1 MALRVCVV
9 GFGVVGKAQ
18 AYLLR
23 RLGHEVFVYDP
34 YVLPDSRLERLVDL
48 TFICTP
54 EASVEEALK
63 TLISE
68 EVQGLYVIKS
78 TTPVGTTERLMRKY
92 GVHIC
97 HNPEFLRQKHAYED
111 VINPDRVIIGQCCK
125 KHGQVLVGL
134 YSPLNKPIFVTTPI
148 LSELAKLAA
157 NAYLSTLIT
166 FWNEMYELTV
176 KLNVDIRE
184 LAELVCSDHRISR
197 YGTAKFGEPFGGK
210 CLPKDLD
217 YLINSFKQC
226 NSNPILF
233 EAVKIFNNK
242 LSTNLVRECLSVYPF
257 TE

>member
-1 MALRVCVV
+1 MV

-34 YVLPDSRLERLVDL
+34 YVLPDSKLERCVDL

-68 EVQGLYVIKS
+68 KVQGLYVIKS
-78 TTPVGTTERLMRKY
+78 TTPVGTTEGLMRKY

-111 VINPDRVIIGQCCK
+111 VMNPDRVVIGKCCDM
-125 KHGQVLVGL
+125 HGEFLRKF
-134 YSPLNKPIFVTTPI
+134 YAPLGKPIFVTSPTV
-148 LSELAKLAA
+148 SELAKLVS
-157 NAYLSTLIT
+157 NAYLSMLIT
-166 FWNEMYELTV
+166 FWNEIYLLAQRLGIDV
-176 KLNVDIRE
+176 RE
-184 LAELVCSDHRISR
+184 LSELVCSDKRMSR
-197 YGTAKFGEPFGGK
+197 YGTLKFGEPFGGR

-217 YLINSFKQC
+217 HLIMVFRQC
-226 NSNPILF
+226 GLNPLLF
-233 EAVKIFNNK
+233 DAVEAFNNRLK
-242 LSTNLVRECLSVYPF
+242 NNSEAKVKVDMGYYAITRSYN
-257 TE
+257 